1 MPFDHKKSISISK
14 QHSSLL
20 YLIQSY
26 QKFKSQSIAM
36 DTEKNMIFT
45 MADAKAESDGA
56 SSHLGISEVT
66 PASASE
72 IIYIDPEK
80 EKAVLRKFDKFL
92 LPQAFIFILLNYLDR
107 SNLGNA
113 RVFGF
118 EETIGLKG
126 NQFGNLVTLFFVPYI
141 LTEVF
146 WVTAVKRFGANYVI
160 FAALVGWCTT
170 TIATGFVHNY
180 SQALACRMFLGLFE
194 AGVAPCF
201 GFIFSTIY
209 ARESTAKRIAL
220 INLANVTSGAF
231 GGMFAYGVQ
240 SMGTR
245 LGLEAWRW
253 LFIIEGSASL
263 AICGGCLFSF
273 PNTPETAWFLNEDDK
288 ALMRLRKQRDVVFKG
303 DDKFEWKWV
312 KEALSDPFVYLAS
325 VGFFTS
331 SVAIFGFGTFLPTI
345 IKGFGYNS
353 FQANYL
359 TIPVYAVGALSLATQ
374 AYWSDRLTKRALF
387 LVLSAIPVT
396 VAYAICVASPNKIS
410 GYIAMFILVLG
421 VYSVSCLMITWMATN
436 LVPDYKRSV
445 GLPIFCSIGNCSGLV
460 AGQLYPKTQGP
471 RYVKG
476 NGISA
481 GLEVVS
487 VLFIFLT
494 WLLLRNRN
502 AKKQKMIAEGAT
514 TNGLEGDKALDFEYI
529 L

>member
-1 MPFDHKKSISISK
+1 MEGKTTFVVAD
-14 QHSSLL
+14 
-20 YLIQSY
+20 
-26 QKFKSQSIAM
+26 
-36 DTEKNMIFT
+36 EK
-45 MADAKAESDGA
+45 ADAA
-56 SSHLGISEVT
+56 SSHANTDMAMEG
-66 PASASE
+66 SAQQV
-72 IIYIDPEK
+72 IHIDPAQ
-80 EKAVLRKFDKFL
+80 EKAILRKFDKYV

-118 EETIGLKG
+118 EKSTGLTG

-146 WVTAVKRFGANYVI
+146 WVSAVKRFGANYVI
-160 FAALVGWCTT
+160 TAALVGWCSA

-180 SQALACRMFLGLFE
+180 AQALACRMLLGLFE

-231 GGMFAYGVQ
+231 GGLFAYGVQ

-253 LFIIEGSASL
+253 LFIIEGAGSL
-263 AICGGCLFSF
+263 AICGGLLFSF
-273 PNTPETAWFLNEDDK
+273 PNTPETAWFLNAEEK
-288 ALMRLRKQRDVVFKG
+288 ALMVLRKQRDAIYKG
-303 DDKFEWKWV
+303 DDTFDWKWV
-312 KEALSDPFVYLAS
+312 KEALTDPFVYLAS

-353 FQANYL
+353 YQANYL
-359 TIPVYAVGALSLATQ
+359 TIPVYAVGAMSLAAQ
-374 AYWSDRLTKRALF
+374 AYWSDRLKKRALF
-387 LVLSAIPVT
+387 LVLSAMPVT
-396 VAYAICVASPNKIS
+396 VAYLICVGTSNKVA
-410 GYIAMFILVLG
+410 GYVAMFILVLG

-436 LVPDYKRSV
+436 LVPDYKRSI

-460 AGQLYPKTQGP
+460 SGQLYPKSQGP
-471 RYVKG
+471 RYVMG

-481 GLEVVS
+481 GLEVIS
-487 VLFIFLT
+487 VVFIFLT
-494 WLLLRNRN
+494 WLLLRKRN
-502 AKKQKMIAEGAT
+502 AEKEKMIADGAT
-514 TNGLEGDKALDFEYI
+514 TNGMEGDRALDFKYI